1 MSSPENSDELS
12 PIMPWSIIIPE
23 SDFMSLV
30 PTLTV
35 QAVSKAAARTVEAEI
50 ATIFRIFMCGIP
62 LFNWLPK
69 A

>member
-1 MSSPENSDELS
+1 
-12 PIMPWSIIIPE
+12 
-23 SDFMSLV
+23 
-30 PTLTV
+30 V

-50 ATIFRIFMCGIP
+50 ATIFRIFMCGIL